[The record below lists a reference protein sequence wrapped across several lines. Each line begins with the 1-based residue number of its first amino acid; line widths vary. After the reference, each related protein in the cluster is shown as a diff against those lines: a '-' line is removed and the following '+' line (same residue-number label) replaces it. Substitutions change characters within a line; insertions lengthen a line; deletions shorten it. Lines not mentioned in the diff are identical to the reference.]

1 MEPCLEGEECKTLP
15 DNSGW
20 MCATGNKIKTT
31 RVSCFPFFEMSHA
44 CYKLYCLPLCCIKN
58 TQRSFEQERKKPFPP
73 AETIFDGSDQCPSI
87 KEKLEIELD
96 FSILSSLV
104 FLLWTHKQS

>member
-1 MEPCLEGEECKTLP
+1 MLQTVLFAFVLYKEHPEKL
-15 DNSGW
+15 W
-20 MCATGNKIKTT
+20 T
-31 RVSCFPFFEMSHA
+31 REKEAFS
-44 CYKLYCLPLCCIKN
+44 
-58 TQRSFEQERKKPFPP
+58 P